1 MKFYIIQFILIVTF
15 SNLRAQN
22 DALKNSIGLGE
33 KIYLRKCAV
42 CHAKDGNGRGKR
54 IPPLAN
60 SDYLFNNQEASIRGI
75 LFGLN
80 EEIIVNGTTYNRK
93 MKAVKLTNEEVAN
106 VMNYIQNS
114 WGNKNDKMVT
124 EKKVDKIRSGINP

>member
-1 MKFYIIQFILIVTF
+1 
-15 SNLRAQN
+15 
-22 DALKNSIGLGE
+22 
-33 KIYLRKCAV
+33 
-42 CHAKDGNGRGKR
+42 
-54 IPPLAN
+54 
-60 SDYLFNNQEASIRGI
+60 
-75 LFGLN
+75 
-80 EEIIVNGTTYNRK
+80 